1 MVLQLRSSSDLHRQR
16 AFEELCHVYWKPL
29 YTFAHRGGWSSH
41 DAEDLTQGF
50 LTQGFLTHLL
60 RTEDLGP
67 LSPEMGRLRAFL
79 RAAFSNFIADQA
91 RRGTRQKRGGTK
103 TDWLD
108 IESAELQSHVF
119 LQLANSPDEAFDRH
133 WARIVLKR
141 TLGSLRSNFL
151 ARGRGETFKELEI
164 FLGSDESAPPYREV
178 AERLGQSENT
188 IAAAVIRM
196 RREFRDLL
204 RQEIADTLGPGE
216 DIDEELKYLLRV
228 AD

>member
-1 MVLQLRSSSDLHRQR
+1 MVLQLRSNSDSHRQR

-29 YTFAHRGGWSSH
+29 YTFARRGGCSSH
-41 DAEDLTQGF
+41 DAED

-67 LSPEMGRLRAFL
+67 LSPEKGRLRAFL

-91 RRGTRQKRGGTK
+91 RRGARQKRGGARA
-103 TDWLD
+103 DWLD
-108 IESAELQSHVF
+108 LESAELQSHVF

-141 TLGSLRSNFL
+141 TLGSLRRNFL
-151 ARGRGETFKELEI
+151 ARGRGESFKELEI
-164 FLGSDESAPPYREV
+164 FLGSDETAPPYREV

-188 IAAAVIRM
+188 IAAAVNRM
-196 RREFRDLL
+196 RREFRELL

-228 AD
+228 AG

>member
-1 MVLQLRSSSDLHRQR
+1 MVLQLRSNSDSHRQR
-16 AFEELCHVYWKPL
+16 AFEELCQTYWKPL
-29 YTFAHRGGWSSH
+29 YTFARRGGWSNH
-41 DAEDLTQGF
+41 DAED

-67 LSPEMGRLRAFL
+67 LNPEKGRLRAFL
-79 RAAFSNFIADQA
+79 RAAFSNFIADHA
-91 RRGTRQKRGGTK
+91 RHGARQKRGGTK
-103 TDWLD
+103 ADWLD
-108 IESAELQSHVF
+108 LESAELQSHAF
-119 LQLANSPDEAFDRH
+119 LQLAGSPDEAFDRH

-141 TLGSLRSNFL
+141 SLGSLRRNFQT
-151 ARGRGETFKELEI
+151 RGREDTFRALEV
-164 FLGSDESAPPYREV
+164 FLGSDETAPPYREV

-188 IAAAVIRM
+188 IAAAVVRM

-228 AD
+228 AG

>member
-1 MVLQLRSSSDLHRQR
+1 MVLQLRSNSDSHRQR
-16 AFEELCHVYWKPL
+16 AFEELCQVYWKPL
-29 YTFAHRGGWSSH
+29 YTFARRGGWSSH

-50 LTQGFLTHLL
+50 LTHLL

-67 LSPEMGRLRAFL
+67 IAPEKGRLRAFL
-79 RAAFSNFIADQA
+79 RAAFSNFITDHA
-91 RRGTRQKRGGTK
+91 RRGARQKRGGTK

-108 IESAELQSHVF
+108 LESAELQSHVF
-119 LQLANSPDEAFDRH
+119 LQSADGPDEAFDRH

-141 TLGSLRSNFL
+141 TLSSLRRNFR
-151 ARGRGETFKELEI
+151 ARGREDSFKVLEV
-164 FLGSDESAPPYREV
+164 FLGNDETAPSYREI

-188 IAAAVIRM
+188 IAAAVVRM

-228 AD
+228 AG